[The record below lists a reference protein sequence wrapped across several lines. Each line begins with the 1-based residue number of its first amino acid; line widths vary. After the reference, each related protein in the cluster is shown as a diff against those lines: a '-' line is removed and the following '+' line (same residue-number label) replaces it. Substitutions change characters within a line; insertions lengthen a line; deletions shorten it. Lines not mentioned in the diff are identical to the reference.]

1 MSAAVQY
8 AKGGGGP
15 KFRKRPLSR
24 VIRDTR
30 CLQLV
35 RGKRGIE
42 TKGVA
47 WGQRARGEG
56 NAKSRPQFTVRKMRR
71 KSRERETNWGQKWLI
86 NRGLLVPR
94 TKSKYCFK
102 YDKGS
107 LVLFTQLN
115 AVSIINVLKRF
126 VN

>member
-71 KSRERETNWGQKWLI
+71 KSRGKGNQLGPKMPHQSGFVSPPKQK
-86 NRGLLVPR
+86 
-94 TKSKYCFK
+94 
-102 YDKGS
+102 
-107 LVLFTQLN
+107 
-115 AVSIINVLKRF
+115 
-126 VN
+126 